1 MNNTYLSLLT
11 DDILDIIYKHLYQLN
26 MKSIINNDEI
36 NKELDRRWKHLTNKK
51 KHLYINTHYKTK
63 YAIFCIYDKKSLMRI
78 DKIAFKGY
86 CRIIQNIINID
97 NIDLDNI
104 DIDNMDNIDYY
115 VYKSNIL
122 YNPTYYE
129 ILLEVDKYIEI
140 SGDYNH
146 HYLESVNIDSIEKD
160 EIYGEILLLDMFLG
174 S

>member
-1 MNNTYLSLLT
+1 MDKTYLSLLT

-36 NKELDRRWKHLTNKK
+36 NKELDRRWKHLKNKK

-63 YAIFCIYDKKSLMRI
+63 YATYCIYDKKSLMRI

-86 CRIIQNIINID
+86 CRIIQNIYDFDNIDVD

-104 DIDNMDNIDYY
+104 DYD
-115 VYKSNIL
+115 VYKGNIL
-122 YNPTYYE
+122 YNPTYYD

-140 SGDYNH
+140 S
-146 HYLESVNIDSIEKD
+146 
-160 EIYGEILLLDMFLG
+160 
-174 S
+174 

>member
-1 MNNTYLSLLT
+1 MDKTYLSLLT
-11 DDILDIIYKHLYQLN
+11 DDILDIIYKNLHKIN

-36 NKELDRRWKHLTNKK
+36 NKELDRRWKRLKNKK
-51 KHLYINTHYKTK
+51 QHLYINNHYKTK
-63 YAIFCIYDKKSLMRI
+63 YATYCIYDKNILMRI

-86 CRIIQNIINID
+86 CRIIQNIYDFDNIDVD

-104 DIDNMDNIDYY
+104 DNIHYY

-140 SGDYNH
+140 SGDYSH
-146 HYLESVNIDSIEKD
+146 HSLESININGIEND
-160 EIYGEILLLDMFLG
+160 EIYGEISLIDMFLG